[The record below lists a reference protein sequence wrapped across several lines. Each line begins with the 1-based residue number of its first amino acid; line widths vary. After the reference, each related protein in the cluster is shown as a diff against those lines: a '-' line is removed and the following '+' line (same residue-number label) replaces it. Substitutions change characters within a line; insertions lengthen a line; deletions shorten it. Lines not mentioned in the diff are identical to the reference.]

1 MPAARF
7 VTTLS
12 LGALLVAS
20 ASGCGGGGGGGS
32 ADSGFYA
39 GSWSLS
45 LGRAVND
52 CGLGLPVTFT
62 NTVLVNQ
69 NGSEV
74 VVDSGRVVLTGST
87 HEEDGFFVARVEA
100 GANGCETATGYRF
113 EDASDGE
120 ADVVLAIVSRCG
132 RGECAVAY
140 GGSGRRV
147 SSRSAAGLS
156 GEGTSELPQIQ
167 GLVVEGAEGGR
178 EVSGEVP
185 VEERVELLLRGTVS
199 VP

>member
-7 VTTLS
+7 VTTFS

-20 ASGCGGGGGGGS
+20 VSGCGGGGGGGS

-52 CGLGLPVTFT
+52 CGLGLPVTFS

-74 VVDSGRVVLTGST
+74 VVDSGRVVLTGTT
-87 HEEDGFFVARVEA
+87 HDEDGFFVSRVEA

-120 ADVVLAIVSRCG
+120 ADVVLAIISRCG
-132 RGECAVAY
+132 RGECSVAY
-140 GGSGRRV
+140 GGSGRRL
-147 SSRSAAGLS
+147 SSRSAAGVS
-156 GEGTSELPQIQ
+156 SEEAPEISQLQE
-167 GLVVEGAEGGR
+167 LLVEGAAGGR
-178 EVSGEVP
+178 EVSGDTP
-185 VEERVELLLRGTVS
+185 VEESLELLLGGAA
-199 VP
+199 PAP